1 LFGGCGTRIAI
12 SVYADTSIV
21 VAALTN
27 ESRTADAQV
36 WLRAQLTGNVTI
48 SDWVITEFSSALS
61 LKLRVGTITADQRA
75 IAMASFRRLIDRSFE
90 ILTITPPM
98 FRNAASFADQHA
110 LGIRAG
116 DALHLAVALENGA
129 DLWTLD
135 HRMSQAGPAVGVVT
149 RLL

>member
-1 LFGGCGTRIAI
+1 MKTAI
-12 SVYADTSIV
+12 SVYADTSII

-27 ESRTADAQV
+27 EVRTADAQA
-36 WLRAQLTGNVTI
+36 WLQAQLAGDIAI

-61 LKLRVGTITADQRA
+61 LKLRVGTIKPDQRA

-98 FRNAASFADQHA
+98 FRNAAGFADQHA

-116 DALHLAVALENGA
+116 DALHLAAALENGTN
-129 DLWTLD
+129 LWTLD
-135 HRMSQAGPAVGVVT
+135 HGIFQAGPAVGVVT